1 MNSLLF
7 LQVLVSVFQSSLS
20 MYSTLTASPNCD
32 LNAAYI
38 VQTGEPGHAKT
49 GLQVSVTVMPQ
60 GLAGPV

>member
-1 MNSLLF
+1 
-7 LQVLVSVFQSSLS
+7 